1 MKKLYLFL
9 ITSFLFPLEMIT
21 VSGSIKDTN
30 DKLIEGVNIYTDRTG
45 ISTNKNGSFSLKC
58 FPDEVVTFSHVS
70 YSDITLLAKDVPR
83 NITMKLRNIN
93 ADEIIV
99 RGGSFDLS
107 IKETNNSLMVIQ
119 NEDIESGVYQHFD
132 DVINLTPNLN
142 SSGGTS
148 RSRYFQIRGIGEL
161 SQFSGEGAP
170 HFYVGYIMDDID
182 FSGIGMVG
190 LLNDID
196 QIEVFK
202 GPQSSIYGPNAMA
215 GMINISSND
224 PTPHREGKITINAG
238 DYNYNGISGYFSS
251 SLLHNLFHRLSFNIN
266 KSDGFRE
273 NNYLDISNS
282 NKIDE
287 SMLRYKL
294 LYSPNN
300 KINFKLTYYLIDINN
315 GYDMW
320 SADNNGY
327 TTYSDYLGKDT
338 HKSNAFSF
346 KSNFRFTDNLKLTS
360 ITSLSSNNI
369 DYNYDSD
376 WANDDFWKDNYDWF
390 PESNSYDFSDPIL
403 FPWGYYP
410 YSFTDETTRKRDN
423 VSQDL
428 RITSKNTIG
437 GLYISRTKE
446 DDLRKGYL
454 MGGNV
459 DSLASFFEILSMS
472 VYASTKW
479 DISDKLSLITRLR
492 AENNN
497 IKSDVDTRA
506 YGFEAGS
513 FNEETNSIL
522 WGGRV
527 SMSRL
532 IDDYSNFGFSI
543 SKGYKSH
550 GFNQSINIGST
561 SYQLPE
567 DLRTYES
574 EDVYNMELSYN
585 YNDKTKFFT
594 INSFYMHRMNPQ
606 LRLSYQLDPSNPSS
620 FDFYTVNAE
629 EGYSYGFEGQFKAI
643 ISDKLY
649 IYDNFAILKSHIST
663 FDFLGNSV
671 GNRTEAHAPEFSA
684 SGGFEYK
691 MGSGIYINIDHS
703 VMFDFYHEDQYESK
717 TDPYQILNATIGWK
731 NNKIQ
736 LNLWAKNLLD
746 EKYEVRG
753 YNFALEPSPNDPPHF
768 FSNTYI
774 SYGDPRHFG
783 LSASY
788 SF

>member
-1 MKKLYLFL
+1 MKKFYLFL

-45 ISTNKNGSFSLKC
+45 ISTNKKGSFSLKC

-70 YSDITLLAKDVPR
+70 YSDITLLAKDVPK

-93 ADEIIV
+93 ADEVIV

-119 NEDIESGVYQHFD
+119 SEDIESGVYQHFD

-224 PTPHREGKITINAG
+224 PTPHREGKIAINAG

-251 SLLHNLFHRLSFNIN
+251 SLRYNLFHRLSFSIN
-266 KSDGFRE
+266 KSDGFRK

-320 SADNNGY
+320 SPDNNGY

-410 YSFTDETTRKRDN
+410 YSFTDETSRKRDN
-423 VSQDL
+423 VSQEL

-437 GLYISRTKE
+437 GLYLSRTKE

-459 DSLASFFEILSMS
+459 DSLASYFEILSMS
-472 VYASTKW
+472 FYASTKL

-522 WGGRV
+522 WGGRI
-527 SMSRL
+527 SMNRL
-532 IDDYSNFGFSI
+532 IDDYSNFGLSI

-574 EDVYNMELSYN
+574 EDVYNIEL
-585 YNDKTKFFT
+585 
-594 INSFYMHRMNPQ
+594 
-606 LRLSYQLDPSNPSS
+606 
-620 FDFYTVNAE
+620 
-629 EGYSYGFEGQFKAI
+629 
-643 ISDKLY
+643 
-649 IYDNFAILKSHIST
+649 
-663 FDFLGNSV
+663 
-671 GNRTEAHAPEFSA
+671 
-684 SGGFEYK
+684 
-691 MGSGIYINIDHS
+691 
-703 VMFDFYHEDQYESK
+703 
-717 TDPYQILNATIGWK
+717 
-731 NNKIQ
+731 
-736 LNLWAKNLLD
+736 
-746 EKYEVRG
+746 
-753 YNFALEPSPNDPPHF
+753 
-768 FSNTYI
+768 
-774 SYGDPRHFG
+774 
-783 LSASY
+783 
-788 SF
+788 